1 LIVNP
6 FPFSAVIALSE
17 VNGKNMNMASIR
29 SFRRWSIGAKL
40 ASIASLLVGT
50 LFIIFTLSLTHSAGK
65 QVNALAVNA
74 ISEQV
79 TGVVDMI
86 EMVNASLNAE
96 VDNYTRLFSH
106 FLPENFE
113 LDTRNPAMVGDQS
126 SPVIKAGGNT
136 LNLDSKI
143 PDDFLARTGAI
154 STVFARRGDDFIRV
168 TTSLKKQDGTRALG
182 TLLDNTSP
190 AYVKIMSGQS
200 FSGLATLFGKKYIT
214 KYQPVRD
221 AQGSV
226 IGILFV
232 GVDITQEY
240 ANLRVKILS
249 KRIGGQ
255 GYFFVLNSAPGN
267 DLGKYLV
274 HATDEGK
281 APSWP
286 EGVLPEVMSQPR
298 GEREYTDA
306 SSQHQQF
313 IVYAN
318 VPAWHWVVVGSTDKD
333 SLIEQVNN
341 SRNHFLMISLLALA
355 CFAALFIWLT
365 RKLVSRPLSDVVHI
379 AQQYASGDLRARAQT
394 QRIDEI
400 GALMHAIDG
409 IGHGLEK
416 IVGEVRLVSSE
427 IMHNTQGLASDSDQI
442 NQQIGTQA
450 SSLEETSASME
461 QITATV
467 QNTADNATQ
476 ATQWVQQ
483 TDTAATIGAD
493 AVNQSVESMEAIRH
507 ASTRI
512 ADITTVIEGI
522 AFQTNILALN
532 AAVEA
537 ARAGEHGR
545 GFAVVAAEVRALAQR
560 SSNAVKEIENLVAD
574 SLSKVEDGHQSAAK
588 TKENMSNIL
597 QGIRQVKVLMSDID
611 VASHEQSSGISQ
623 VNIAIMQIGKATQEN
638 TTLVE
643 NSQQTAAALS
653 EQGRHLA
660 QLVSVFKISDR

>member
-1 LIVNP
+1 M
-6 FPFSAVIALSE
+6 
-17 VNGKNMNMASIR
+17 KKASKR
-29 SFRRWSIGAKL
+29 AFRRWSIGAKL

-65 QVNALAVNA
+65 QVSELTVNA

-86 EMVNASLNAE
+86 EMYNASLNAE
-96 VDNYTRLFSH
+96 VDSYTRLFSH
-106 FLPENFE
+106 FLPSDFE
-113 LDTRNPAMVGDQS
+113 LDPASPVMVGDQS
-126 SPVIKAGGNT
+126 APVIKAGGT
-136 LNLDSKI
+136 PLNLDSKI

-168 TTSLKKQDGTRALG
+168 TTSLKKQDGSRAIG

-190 AYVKIMSGQS
+190 AYAQIMAGQS
-200 FSGLATLFGKKYIT
+200 FSGLATLFGKQYIT

-221 AQGSV
+221 AQGNV

-232 GVDITQEY
+232 GVDITAEY
-240 ANLRVKILS
+240 ADMRQKILS
-249 KRIGGQ
+249 KRIGEK
-255 GYFFVLNSAPGN
+255 GYFFVLNSAPGK
-267 DLGKYLV
+267 DQGKYLV
-274 HATDEGK
+274 HPTGEGK
-281 APSWP
+281 TPAWP
-286 EGVLPEVMSQPR
+286 DGELQQVMSQPK
-298 GEREYTDA
+298 GQREYTDA
-306 SSQHQQF
+306 ASQHQQF
-313 IVYAN
+313 MVYAN
-318 VPAWHWVVVGSTDKD
+318 VPAWHWVVVGSTDKN
-333 SLIEQVNN
+333 SLMEQVN
-341 SRNHFLMISLLALA
+341 STRNQFLLISLLALA
-355 CFAALFIWLT
+355 CFAALFIGLT
-365 RKLVSRPLSDVVHI
+365 RKLVSRPLSEVVRI
-379 AQQYASGDLRARAQT
+379 AQQYASGDLRARAET

-416 IVGEVRLVSSE
+416 IVDEVRQVSSE
-427 IMHNTQGLASDSDQI
+427 IMMSTQGLAHDSEQI
-442 NQQIGTQA
+442 TQQIGTQA

-476 ATQWVQQ
+476 ATQLVQQ
-483 TDTAATIGAD
+483 TDKAATVGAE
-493 AVNQSVESMEAIRH
+493 AVNQSVMSMEAIKH

-545 GFAVVAAEVRALAQR
+545 GFAVVASEVRALAQR

-574 SLSKVEDGHQSAAK
+574 SLGKVEDGHQSAAK
-588 TKENMSNIL
+588 TQANMSHIL
-597 QGIRQVKVLMSDID
+597 QGINQVKVLMSDID

-638 TTLVE
+638 ATLVE
-643 NSQQTAAALS
+643 NSQQTVAALS
-653 EQGRHLA
+653 EQGRHLS
-660 QLVSVFKISDR
+660 QLVSVFKISER

>member
-1 LIVNP
+1 M
-6 FPFSAVIALSE
+6 
-17 VNGKNMNMASIR
+17 KTASKR

-50 LFIIFTLSLTHSAGK
+50 LFIIFTLSLTHSAGR

-86 EMVNASLNAE
+86 DMYNASLNAE
-96 VDNYTRLFSH
+96 VDSYTRLFSH

-113 LDTRNPAMVGDQS
+113 LDTASPVMIGSESA
-126 SPVIKAGGNT
+126 PVIKAGGNP
-136 LNLDSKI
+136 LNLDTRI

-168 TTSLKKQDGTRALG
+168 TTSLKKQDGNRAIG

-190 AYVKIMSGQS
+190 AYAQIMAGQP

-232 GVDITQEY
+232 GVDITKEY
-240 ANLRVKILS
+240 ANMREKILS
-249 KRIGGQ
+249 KRIGDH
-255 GYFFVLNSAPGN
+255 GYFFVLNSAPGK

-274 HATDEGK
+274 HSTDEGK
-281 APSWP
+281 TPAWP
-286 EGVLPEVMSQPR
+286 EGELQQVMAQPK
-298 GEREYTDA
+298 GQREYTDTA
-306 SSQHQQF
+306 SQHQQF
-313 IVYAN
+313 MVYAS

-333 SLIEQVNN
+333 SLMEQVN
-341 SRNHFLMISLLALA
+341 STRNHFLLISLLALA
-355 CFAALFIWLT
+355 CFAAFFIWLT

-394 QRIDEI
+394 QRVDEI

-416 IVGEVRLVSSE
+416 IVGEVRQVSSE
-427 IMHNTQGLASDSDQI
+427 IMLNTQGLAHDSQQI

-467 QNTADNATQ
+467 QNTADNASQ
-476 ATQWVQQ
+476 ATQLVQQ
-483 TDTAATIGAD
+483 TDKAATVGAD

-545 GFAVVAAEVRALAQR
+545 GFAVVASEVRALAQR
-560 SSNAVKEIENLVAD
+560 SSNAVKEIEMLVAD

-588 TKENMSNIL
+588 TQANMSNIL

-638 TTLVE
+638 ATLVE

-653 EQGRHLA
+653 EQGRHLS
-660 QLVSVFKISDR
+660 QLVSVFKISER

>member
-1 LIVNP
+1 MKKT
-6 FPFSAVIALSE
+6 SKRA
-17 VNGKNMNMASIR
+17 
-29 SFRRWSIGAKL
+29 FRRWSIGAKL

-65 QVNALAVNA
+65 QVSELTVNA

-86 EMVNASLNAE
+86 EMYNASLNAE
-96 VDNYTRLFSH
+96 VDSYTRLFSH
-106 FLPENFE
+106 FLPSDFE
-113 LDTRNPAMVGDQS
+113 LDTTSPIMVGNQS
-126 SPVIKAGGNT
+126 TPVIKAGGT
-136 LNLDSKI
+136 PLNLDSKI

-154 STVFARRGDDFIRV
+154 STIFARRGDDFIRV
-168 TTSLKKQDGTRALG
+168 TTSLKKQDGNRAIG

-190 AYVKIMSGQS
+190 AYAQIMAGQS
-200 FSGLATLFGKKYIT
+200 FNGLATLFGKQYIT

-221 AQGSV
+221 AQGNV

-232 GVDITQEY
+232 GVDITAEY
-240 ANLRVKILS
+240 ADMRQKILS
-249 KRIGGQ
+249 KRIGEK
-255 GYFFVLNSAPGN
+255 GYFFVLNSAPGK
-267 DLGKYLV
+267 DRGKYLV
-274 HATDEGK
+274 HPTGEGNTP
-281 APSWP
+281 AWP
-286 EGVLPEVMSQPR
+286 DGELQQVMSQPK
-298 GEREYTDA
+298 GQREYMDA
-306 SSQHQQF
+306 TSQHQQF
-313 IVYAN
+313 MVYAN
-318 VPAWHWVVVGSTDKD
+318 VPAWHWVVVGSTDKN
-333 SLIEQVNN
+333 SLMEQVN
-341 SRNHFLMISLLALA
+341 STRNQFLLISLLALA
-355 CFAALFIWLT
+355 CFAALFIGLT
-365 RKLVSRPLSDVVHI
+365 RKLVSRPLSEVVRI
-379 AQQYASGDLRARAQT
+379 AQQYASGDLRARAET

-400 GALMHAIDG
+400 GALMHAMDG

-416 IVGEVRLVSSE
+416 IVGEVRQVSSE
-427 IMHNTQGLASDSDQI
+427 IMMNTQGLAHDSDQI
-442 NQQIGTQA
+442 TQQIGTQA

-476 ATQWVQQ
+476 ATQLVQQ
-483 TDTAATIGAD
+483 TDKAATVGAE
-493 AVNQSVESMEAIRH
+493 AVNQSVMSMEAIKH

-545 GFAVVAAEVRALAQR
+545 GFAVVASEVRALAQR

-574 SLSKVEDGHQSAAK
+574 SLNKVEDGHQSAAK
-588 TKENMSNIL
+588 TQANMSNIL
-597 QGIRQVKVLMSDID
+597 QGINQVKVLMSDID
-611 VASHEQSSGISQ
+611 VAAHEQSSGISQ

-638 TTLVE
+638 ATLVE

-653 EQGRHLA
+653 EQGRHLS
-660 QLVSVFKISDR
+660 QLVSVFKISER

>member
-1 LIVNP
+1 M
-6 FPFSAVIALSE
+6 
-17 VNGKNMNMASIR
+17 KTASKR

-65 QVNALAVNA
+65 QVNTLAVDA

-86 EMVNASLNAE
+86 EMYNASLNAE

-113 LDTRNPAMVGDQS
+113 LDTGNPVMVGEES
-126 SPVIKAGGNT
+126 APVIKAGGNP

-154 STVFARRGDDFIRV
+154 STVFARRGQDFIRV
-168 TTSLKKQDGTRALG
+168 TTSLKKQDGTRAIG
-182 TLLDNTSP
+182 TLLDSTSP
-190 AYVKIMSGQS
+190 AYAKIMAGES
-200 FSGLATLFGKKYIT
+200 FSGLATLFGNKYIT

-232 GVDITQEY
+232 GVDITEEY
-240 ANLRVKILS
+240 ADMRAKILS
-249 KRIGGQ
+249 KRIGEQ
-255 GYFFVLNSAPGN
+255 GNFFVLSSTP
-267 DLGKYLV
+267 DKDMGKYLV
-274 HATDEGK
+274 HPTDEGK
-281 APSWP
+281 MPVWP
-286 EGVLPEVMSQPR
+286 EGVLNQVISQSR
-298 GEREYTDA
+298 GEREYTDIT
-306 SSQHQQF
+306 SHHQQF
-313 IVYAN
+313 MVYAS

-333 SLIEQVNN
+333 SLMEQVTRT
-341 SRNHFLMISLLALA
+341 RNHFLIVSLLALA

-365 RKLVSRPLSDVVHI
+365 RKLVSRPLGDVIHI
-379 AQQYASGDLRARAQT
+379 AQQYASGDLRARAET
-394 QRIDEI
+394 QRVDEI

-427 IMHNTQGLASDSDQI
+427 IMHNTQALSCDSDQI

-467 QNTADNATQ
+467 QNTADNSTQ
-476 ATQWVQQ
+476 ATLLVQQ
-483 TDTAATIGAD
+483 TDTAATVGAD
-493 AVNQSVESMEAIRH
+493 AVNKSVESMEAIKH

-545 GFAVVAAEVRALAQR
+545 GFAVVASEVRALAQR

-574 SLSKVEDGHQSAAK
+574 SLSKVEDGHKSAAK
-588 TKENMSNIL
+588 TQATMSNLL

-638 TTLVE
+638 ATLVE

-653 EQGRHLA
+653 EQGRHLS
-660 QLVSVFKISDR
+660 QLVSVFKISER

>member
-1 LIVNP
+1 MKT
-6 FPFSAVIALSE
+6 SSKRA
-17 VNGKNMNMASIR
+17 
-29 SFRRWSIGAKL
+29 FRRWSIGAKL
-40 ASIASLLVGT
+40 ASIASLLVGS
-50 LFIIFTLSLTHSAGK
+50 LFIIFTLSLTHSAGR
-65 QVNALAVNA
+65 QVNTLAVNA

-86 EMVNASLNAE
+86 EMYNASLNAE
-96 VDNYTRLFSH
+96 VDSYTRLFSH
-106 FLPENFE
+106 FLPSDFE
-113 LDTRNPAMVGDQS
+113 LDTTNPVMVGEQS
-126 SPVIKAGGNT
+126 APVIKAGGLP

-168 TTSLKKQDGTRALG
+168 TTSLKKQDGNRAIG

-190 AYVKIMSGQS
+190 AYAQIMAGQS

-214 KYQPVRD
+214 KYEPVRD

-240 ANLRVKILS
+240 ADMRQKILS
-249 KRIGGQ
+249 KRIGEK
-255 GYFFVLNSAPGN
+255 GYFFVLNSAPGK

-274 HATDEGK
+274 HSTDEGK
-281 APSWP
+281 TPAWP
-286 EGVLPEVMSQPR
+286 EGELQQVMAQPK
-298 GEREYTDA
+298 GQREYTDTA
-306 SSQHQQF
+306 THHQQF
-313 IVYAN
+313 MVYAN

-333 SLIEQVNN
+333 SLMEQVN
-341 SRNHFLMISLLALA
+341 STRNHFLLISLLALA

-365 RKLVSRPLSDVVHI
+365 RKLVSRPLSDVVSI

-394 QRIDEI
+394 QRVDEI

-416 IVGEVRLVSSE
+416 IVGEVRQVSSE
-427 IMHNTQGLASDSDQI
+427 IMLNTQGLAHDSEQI

-476 ATQWVQQ
+476 ATQLVQQ
-483 TDTAATIGAD
+483 TDQAATVGAD
-493 AVNQSVESMEAIRH
+493 AVNQSVESMEAIKH

-512 ADITTVIEGI
+512 ANITTVIEGI

-545 GFAVVAAEVRALAQR
+545 GFAVVASEVRALAQR

-588 TKENMSNIL
+588 TQANMSNIL

-611 VASHEQSSGISQ
+611 VASHEQSSAISQ
-623 VNIAIMQIGKATQEN
+623 VNIAIMQIGKAKQEN
-638 TTLVE
+638 ATLVE

-653 EQGRHLA
+653 EQGRHLSK
-660 QLVSVFKISDR
+660 LVSVFKISER

>member
-1 LIVNP
+1 MKTSSKRA
-6 FPFSAVIALSE
+6 F
-17 VNGKNMNMASIR
+17 R
-29 SFRRWSIGAKL
+29 SWSIGAKL
-40 ASIASLLVGT
+40 ASIASLLVGS

-65 QVNALAVNA
+65 QVNELAVNA

-86 EMVNASLNAE
+86 EMYNASLNAE
-96 VDNYTRLFSH
+96 VDSYTRLFSH

-113 LDTRNPAMVGDQS
+113 LDTASPVMVGEQS
-126 SPVIKAGGNT
+126 SPVIKAGGT
-136 LNLDSKI
+136 PLNLDSKI

-168 TTSLKKQDGTRALG
+168 TTSLKKQDGNRAIG

-190 AYVKIMSGQS
+190 AYAQIMTGQS

-232 GVDITQEY
+232 GVDITKEY
-240 ANLRVKILS
+240 ADMRSKILS
-249 KRIGGQ
+249 KRIGEQ
-255 GYFFVLNSAPGN
+255 GYFFVLNSAPGK

-281 APSWP
+281 TPAWP
-286 EGVLPEVMSQPR
+286 EGELQQVMAQPN
-298 GEREYTDA
+298 GQHEYTDTA
-306 SSQHQQF
+306 SHHQQF
-313 IVYAN
+313 MVYAN

-333 SLIEQVNN
+333 SLMEQVN
-341 SRNHFLMISLLALA
+341 STRNHFLLISLLALA

-365 RKLVSRPLSDVVHI
+365 RKLVSRPLSDVVYI
-379 AQQYASGDLRARAQT
+379 AQQYASGDLRARAET
-394 QRIDEI
+394 QRVDEI

-427 IMHNTQGLASDSDQI
+427 IMHNTQALSSDSDRI

-476 ATQWVQQ
+476 ATQLVQQ
-483 TDTAATIGAD
+483 TDKAATVGAD
-493 AVNQSVESMEAIRH
+493 AVNQSVESMEAIKH

-545 GFAVVAAEVRALAQR
+545 GFAVVASEVRALAQR
-560 SSNAVKEIENLVAD
+560 SSNAVKEIETLVAD

-588 TKENMSNIL
+588 TQANMSDIL

-638 TTLVE
+638 ATLVE

-653 EQGRHLA
+653 EQGRHLS
-660 QLVSVFKISDR
+660 QLVSVFKISER

>member
-1 LIVNP
+1 M
-6 FPFSAVIALSE
+6 
-17 VNGKNMNMASIR
+17 KTASKR

-40 ASIASLLVGT
+40 ASIASLLVGS

-65 QVNALAVNA
+65 QVNELAVNA

-86 EMVNASLNAE
+86 EMYNASLNAE
-96 VDNYTRLFSH
+96 VDSYTRLFSH
-106 FLPENFE
+106 FLPSDFE
-113 LDTRNPAMVGDQS
+113 LDTTSPMMVGDQS
-126 SPVIKAGGNT
+126 APVIKAGGT
-136 LNLDSKI
+136 PLNLDSKI

-168 TTSLKKQDGTRALG
+168 TTSLKKQDSTRAIG
-182 TLLDNTSP
+182 TLLDSSSP
-190 AYVKIMSGQS
+190 AYAQIMAGQP

-240 ANLRVKILS
+240 ADMRQKILS
-249 KRIGGQ
+249 KRIGEK
-255 GYFFVLNSAPGN
+255 GYFFVLNSAPGK

-274 HATDEGK
+274 HSTDEGK
-281 APSWP
+281 TPAWP
-286 EGVLPEVMSQPR
+286 EGELQQVMAQPK
-298 GEREYTDA
+298 GQREYTDA
-306 SSQHQQF
+306 TSQHQQF
-313 IVYAN
+313 MVYAN
-318 VPAWHWVVVGSTDKD
+318 VPAWHWVVVGSTDKN
-333 SLIEQVNN
+333 SLMEQVN
-341 SRNHFLMISLLALA
+341 STRNHFLMVSLLALA

-365 RKLVSRPLSDVVHI
+365 RKLVSRPLSDVVSI
-379 AQQYASGDLRARAQT
+379 AQQYASGDLRARAET
-394 QRIDEI
+394 QRVDEI

-416 IVGEVRLVSSE
+416 IVGEVRQVSSE
-427 IMHNTQGLASDSDQI
+427 IMMNTQGLAHDSEQI
-442 NQQIGTQA
+442 NHQIGTQA

-476 ATQWVQQ
+476 ATQLVQQ
-483 TDTAATIGAD
+483 TDKAATVGAD
-493 AVNQSVESMEAIRH
+493 AVNQSVESMEAIKH

-588 TKENMSNIL
+588 TQINMNDIL

-611 VASHEQSSGISQ
+611 LASHEQSSGISQ

-638 TTLVE
+638 ATLVE

-653 EQGRHLA
+653 EQGRHLS
-660 QLVSVFKISDR
+660 QLVSVFKISER

>member
-1 LIVNP
+1 M
-6 FPFSAVIALSE
+6 
-17 VNGKNMNMASIR
+17 KKASKR
-29 SFRRWSIGAKL
+29 AFRRWSIGAKL

-65 QVNALAVNA
+65 QVSELTVNA

-86 EMVNASLNAE
+86 EMYNASLNAE
-96 VDNYTRLFSH
+96 VDSYTRLFSH
-106 FLPENFE
+106 FLPSDFE
-113 LDTRNPAMVGDQS
+113 LDPASPVMVGDQS
-126 SPVIKAGGNT
+126 APVIKAGGT
-136 LNLDSKI
+136 PLNLDSKI

-154 STVFARRGDDFIRV
+154 STVFARRGDDFIRI
-168 TTSLKKQDGTRALG
+168 TTSLKKQDGSRAIG

-190 AYVKIMSGQS
+190 AYAQIMAGQS
-200 FSGLATLFGKKYIT
+200 FSGLATLFGKQYIT

-221 AQGSV
+221 AQGNV

-232 GVDITQEY
+232 GVDITAEY
-240 ANLRVKILS
+240 ADMRQKILS
-249 KRIGGQ
+249 KRIGEK
-255 GYFFVLNSAPGN
+255 GYFFVLNSAPGK
-267 DLGKYLV
+267 DQGKYLV
-274 HATDEGK
+274 HPTGEGK
-281 APSWP
+281 TPAWP
-286 EGVLPEVMSQPR
+286 DGELQQVMSQPK
-298 GEREYTDA
+298 GQREYTDA
-306 SSQHQQF
+306 ASQHQQF
-313 IVYAN
+313 MVYAN
-318 VPAWHWVVVGSTDKD
+318 VPAWHWVVVGSTDKN
-333 SLIEQVNN
+333 SLMEQVN
-341 SRNHFLMISLLALA
+341 STRNQFLLISLLALA
-355 CFAALFIWLT
+355 CFAALFIGLT
-365 RKLVSRPLSDVVHI
+365 RKLVSRPLSEVVRI
-379 AQQYASGDLRARAQT
+379 AQQYASGDLRARAET

-416 IVGEVRLVSSE
+416 IVGEVRQVSSE
-427 IMHNTQGLASDSDQI
+427 IMMSTQGLAHDSEQI
-442 NQQIGTQA
+442 TQQIGTQA

-476 ATQWVQQ
+476 ATQLVQQ
-483 TDTAATIGAD
+483 TDKAATVGAE
-493 AVNQSVESMEAIRH
+493 AVNQSVMSMEAIKH

-545 GFAVVAAEVRALAQR
+545 GFAVVASEVRALAQR

-588 TKENMSNIL
+588 TQANMSHIL
-597 QGIRQVKVLMSDID
+597 QGINQVKVLMSDID

-638 TTLVE
+638 ATLVE
-643 NSQQTAAALS
+643 NSQQTVAALS
-653 EQGRHLA
+653 EQGRHLS
-660 QLVSVFKISDR
+660 QLVSVFKISER

>member
-113 LDTRNPAMVGDQS
+113 LDTRNPVMVGDQS

-249 KRIGGQ
+249 KRIGDQ

-638 TTLVE
+638 ATLVE

>member
-1 LIVNP
+1 M
-6 FPFSAVIALSE
+6 
-17 VNGKNMNMASIR
+17 KTASKR

-40 ASIASLLVGT
+40 ATIASLLVGT

-65 QVNALAVNA
+65 QVNELAVNA

-86 EMVNASLNAE
+86 EMYNASLNAE
-96 VDNYTRLFSH
+96 VDSYTRLFSH

-113 LDTRNPAMVGDQS
+113 LDTASPVMVGEQS
-126 SPVIKAGGNT
+126 APVIKAGGNP

-168 TTSLKKQDGTRALG
+168 TTSLKKQDGTRAIG

-190 AYVKIMSGQS
+190 AYTKIMAGDS

-232 GVDITQEY
+232 GVDITAEY
-240 ANLRVKILS
+240 ADMRAKILS
-249 KRIGGQ
+249 KRIGEQ
-255 GYFFVLNSAPGN
+255 GSFFVLNSAPGK

-281 APSWP
+281 TPAWP
-286 EGVLPEVMSQPR
+286 EGVLDQVMSQSR

-306 SSQHQQF
+306 TRQHQQF

-318 VPAWHWVVVGSTDKD
+318 VPAWHWVVVGTTDKD
-333 SLIEQVNN
+333 SLMEQVTRT
-341 SRNHFLMISLLALA
+341 RNHFLMISLLALA

-365 RKLVSRPLSDVVHI
+365 RKLVSRPLSDVVYI
-379 AQQYASGDLRARAQT
+379 AQQYASGDLRARAET
-394 QRIDEI
+394 QRVDEI

-427 IMHNTQGLASDSDQI
+427 IMHNTQALSSDSDRI

-467 QNTADNATQ
+467 QNTADNSTQ
-476 ATQWVQQ
+476 ATQLVQQ
-483 TDTAATIGAD
+483 TDTAATVGSE
-493 AVNQSVESMEAIRH
+493 AVDQSVESMEAIKH

-574 SLSKVEDGHQSAAK
+574 SLSKVEDGHKSAAK
-588 TKENMSNIL
+588 TQANMINIL

-611 VASHEQSSGISQ
+611 IASHEQSAGISQ

-638 TTLVE
+638 ATLVE

-653 EQGRHLA
+653 EQGRHLS
-660 QLVSVFKISDR
+660 QLVSVFKISQR

>member
-1 LIVNP
+1 M
-6 FPFSAVIALSE
+6 
-17 VNGKNMNMASIR
+17 KTASKR

-50 LFIIFTLSLTHSAGK
+50 LFIIFTLSLTHSAGR

-86 EMVNASLNAE
+86 EMYNASLNAE
-96 VDNYTRLFSH
+96 VDSYTRLFSH

-113 LDTRNPAMVGDQS
+113 LDTASPVMIGSEFA
-126 SPVIKAGGNT
+126 PVIKAGGNP
-136 LNLDSKI
+136 LNLETRI

-168 TTSLKKQDGTRALG
+168 TTSLKKQDGTRAIG

-190 AYVKIMSGQS
+190 AYARIMAGQS

-240 ANLRVKILS
+240 ADMRSKILS
-249 KRIGGQ
+249 KRIGEK
-255 GYFFVLNSAPGN
+255 GYFFVLNSAPGK

-274 HATDEGK
+274 HSTDEGK
-281 APSWP
+281 TPAWP
-286 EGVLPEVMSQPR
+286 DGELQQVMSQPH
-298 GEREYTDA
+298 GEREYTDPA
-306 SSQHQQF
+306 SQHQQF

-333 SLIEQVNN
+333 SLMEQVN
-341 SRNHFLMISLLALA
+341 STRNRFLMISLLALA
-355 CFAALFIWLT
+355 LFAALFIGLT
-365 RKLVSRPLSDVVHI
+365 RKLVSRPLSDVVLI

-394 QRIDEI
+394 QRVDEI
-400 GALMHAIDG
+400 GSLMHAIDG

-416 IVGEVRLVSSE
+416 IVGEVRQVSSE
-427 IMHNTQGLASDSDQI
+427 IMANTHGLAHDSDQI

-467 QNTADNATQ
+467 QNTADNASQ
-476 ATQWVQQ
+476 ATQLVQQ
-483 TDTAATIGAD
+483 TDKAATVGAD
-493 AVNQSVESMEAIRH
+493 AVNQSVESMEAIKH

-588 TKENMSNIL
+588 TQANMSDIL
-597 QGIRQVKVLMSDID
+597 AGIRQVKVLMSDID

-638 TTLVE
+638 ATLVE
-643 NSQQTAAALS
+643 NSRQTAAALS
-653 EQGRHLA
+653 EQGRHLS
-660 QLVSVFKISDR
+660 QLVSVFKISER

>member
-1 LIVNP
+1 
-6 FPFSAVIALSE
+6 
-17 VNGKNMNMASIR
+17 MNMASIR

-113 LDTRNPAMVGDQS
+113 LDTRNPVMVGDQS

-190 AYVKIMSGQS
+190 AYVRIMSGQS

-638 TTLVE
+638 ATLVE

>member
-113 LDTRNPAMVGDQS
+113 LDTRNPVMVGDQS

-638 TTLVE
+638 ATLVE